1 MKIKSIVLAV
11 LCTITICGC
20 NSNTDSD
27 NSSKSAEITTEQ
39 TETTEVKNISLN
51 EQSTFDF
58 KLDVPKT
65 DLRVDEKVT
74 YTAHL
79 INLTNENYTL
89 NHGMS
94 LISTYIYPEGDKPE
108 IVQPSILITSDIKP
122 NDEIKDIY
130 NAQLQEAGNYILE
143 SSCWFELDGKDYY
156 FKLDPIKLTVS
167 D

>member
-1 MKIKSIVLAV
+1 MKKLLSLLLAI
-11 LCTITICGC
+11 CMITICGC

-39 TETTEVKNISLN
+39 TETTEAKNISLN

-65 DLRVDEKVT
+65 DLKVDEKVT

-79 INLTNENYTL
+79 INLTNENYTI
-89 NHGMS
+89 NHALP

-108 IVQPSILITSDIKP
+108 TGVAACLIISDIKP

-143 SSCWFELDGKDYY
+143 SSCSFELDGKDYY

>member
-1 MKIKSIVLAV
+1 MKKLLSLLLAI
-11 LCTITICGC
+11 CMITICGC
-20 NSNTDSD
+20 NSGTDSD
-27 NSSKSAEITTEQ
+27 NSSKSAEIATEQ
-39 TETTEVKNISLN
+39 TEATEAKNISLN

-65 DLRVDEKVT
+65 DLKVDEKVT

-79 INLTNENYTL
+79 INQTDEMYTL
-89 NHGMS
+89 NHALP

-108 IVQPSILITSDIKP
+108 TGVAACLITSDIKP

-143 SSCWFELDGKDYY
+143 SSCWFELDGKDYD
-156 FKLDPIKLTVS
+156 FKLEPIKLTVT

>member
-1 MKIKSIVLAV
+1 MKKLLSLLLAI
-11 LCTITICGC
+11 CTITICGC

-65 DLRVDEKVT
+65 DFKVDEKVT

-94 LISTYIYPEGDKPE
+94 LIYTYIYPEGDKPE

-143 SSCWFELDGKDYY
+143 SSCSFELDGKDYY